1 MFRYRACPPSPPL
14 DDATAE
20 RLLTGAPLDDLPATY
35 RPLGE
40 LLAAASGPPRPH
52 ELRGSTAAA
61 AGVVAAHAAANGS
74 RRRHRSMV
82 ASVLTAVAVV
92 ASTGTAMAATQGA
105 LPEPVQ
111 AVAHQALGAVG
122 ISVPDI
128 NDDASTSSQPG
139 ITAPAASGAPSNPA
153 AGSPARAADTPA
165 ASEKTGT

>member
-1 MFRYRACPPSPPL
+1 MFRYRVCPPSPPL

-61 AGVVAAHAAANGS
+61 AGVVAAHAAAHGSRRPPPAMGASVLPAAPKGS

-111 AVAHQALGAVG
+111 AVA
-122 ISVPDI
+122 
-128 NDDASTSSQPG
+128 
-139 ITAPAASGAPSNPA
+139 
-153 AGSPARAADTPA
+153 
-165 ASEKTGT
+165 